1 MPKKPHPS
9 GILVVTGALLSIFGF
24 IFAGPFALVYFVSR
38 DYEPIYYPRGL
49 PTPAERADE
58 FFLLACACLAAVAL
72 GGVLLAFGGRRR

>member
-1 MPKKPHPS
+1 MPRKPDPS
-9 GILVVTGALLSIFGF
+9 GLLVVIGAVLSLLGF
-24 IFAGPFALVYFVSR
+24 TFAAPFALVYFAYR